1 MAENREWGT
10 LALSIVGALAL
21 TAALLTLFS
30 SLGRRPATLR
40 VTDLPPVDSPDF
52 LLSVSGAAG
61 APVDAG
67 GSAQLLNNGVQIFPA
82 LLEAIRGAKQTI
94 NFAVYIWE
102 PGEVSEQMFAVLIE
116 RARAGVQVRLLLDG
130 MGGLKAPSEGIKA
143 LRAAGGQVQP
153 FRPARF
159 GKITRFHK
167 RNHRRAIVIDGTLAF
182 TGGAAVG
189 DKWLGDA
196 DSDEHW
202 RDSMTRVTGPAATRI
217 QTAFVSLWA
226 PVAGELLSGEA
237 FFPAPPPAPDTSMRS
252 VGVSSSPSSDDH
264 PLRLFFAQTF
274 LSARRT
280 LYIATPYF
288 VPDRNLRR
296 AVAARARAGVDV
308 RLLLPD
314 EHTDA
319 KMIRRTSHRYYQ
331 DLLDAG
337 VRIYEYQPTMMHSK
351 LVVVDGLWSVVGS
364 ANMDI
369 RSQELN
375 QENVLGILDAGFA
388 RQVEESLERDLSRS
402 AQIDPARWARR
413 GLWDRFLER
422 VCAVFEEQY

>member
-1 MAENREWGT
+1 
-10 LALSIVGALAL
+10 
-21 TAALLTLFS
+21 
-30 SLGRRPATLR
+30 
-40 VTDLPPVDSPDF
+40 
-52 LLSVSGAAG
+52 
-61 APVDAG
+61 
-67 GSAQLLNNGVQIFPA
+67 
-82 LLEAIRGAKQTI
+82 
-94 NFAVYIWE
+94 
-102 PGEVSEQMFAVLIE
+102 
-116 RARAGVQVRLLLDG
+116 
-130 MGGLKAPSEGIKA
+130 
-143 LRAAGGQVQP
+143 
-153 FRPARF
+153 
-159 GKITRFHK
+159 
-167 RNHRRAIVIDGTLAF
+167 
-182 TGGAAVG
+182 
-189 DKWLGDA
+189 
-196 DSDEHW
+196 
-202 RDSMTRVTGPAATRI
+202 
-217 QTAFVSLWA
+217 
-226 PVAGELLSGEA
+226 
-237 FFPAPPPAPDTSMRS
+237 MRS
-252 VGVSSSPSSDDH
+252 IGVSSSPSSDDH

-337 VRIYEYQPTMMHSK
+337 VKIYEYQPTMMHSK

-388 RQVEESLERDLSRS
+388 RQVEEAFERDLSRS
-402 AQIDPARWARR
+402 ARIDPARWARR
-413 GLWDRFLER
+413 GWWDRFLER